1 MGTIREGAR
10 SYNVSLFEAAETL
23 LKNQE
28 LPTRTQKALTDFFI
42 IIDILKNHAVTD
54 NHSLS
59 ELIRIISLKS
69 GLIEHFK
76 KEKGGRG
83 LDRIENINELTVAAK
98 DFDGD
103 QENGILESFFN
114 SGIFRVRRNSS
125 KRGCGL
131 RTVNDTSFC

>member
-1 MGTIREGAR
+1 M
-10 SYNVSLFEAAETL
+10 
-23 LKNQE
+23 
-28 LPTRTQKALTDFFI
+28 
-42 IIDILKNHAVTD
+42 ILKNHAVTD
-54 NHSLS
+54 NDSLS

-103 QENGILESFFN
+103 QENGILESFLTQASLE
-114 SGIFRVRRNSS
+114 SGETQASEGADCVQLMTLHSA
-125 KRGCGL
+125 KGL
-131 RTVNDTSFC
+131 EFKFVFILGLEEGFVPA